1 MGSCALQQE
10 GSHAPA
16 QHPTPGTDMERGIVN
31 CLWVDAQRNLFLYL
45 TKTDR
50 IYSWKFWVRP
60 QTIYFVF
67 LWPWIQQLM
76 RSKPTSFSNR
86 TSSARCTLEVPAPY
100 SFMFSLVFEPD
111 KTRQNSWAWA
121 KRLGQIDS
129 KDRLHIIQETEVI
142 GIYEHR
148 DIVQVSRTKFSV
160 IQAFFLFAIFSLQV
174 SDNWSQKRITNI
186 TRIRSLAQWGESG
199 NRKIYCQPA
208 TI

>member
-1 MGSCALQQE
+1 MASSALQQE

-16 QHPTPGTDMERGIVN
+16 QHPTPGTDMESGIVN
-31 CLWVDAQRNLFLYL
+31 CLWVDAQRNLFLSL

-129 KDRLHIIQETEVI
+129 KDRLHLIQETEVI

-174 SDNWSQKRITNI
+174 SDSWSPKRITNL

>member
-1 MGSCALQQE
+1 MASSALQQE

-111 KTRQNSWAWA
+111 KTRQNSWN
-121 KRLGQIDS
+121 
-129 KDRLHIIQETEVI
+129 
-142 GIYEHR
+142 
-148 DIVQVSRTKFSV
+148 RTSV
-160 IQAFFLFAIFSLQV
+160 KNKIFCNPGFFFLFAIFSLQV
-174 SDNWSQKRITNI
+174 SDNWSQKRITSL

-199 NRKIYCQPA
+199 NRKIYCQLA

>member
-1 MGSCALQQE
+1 MASCALQQE

-31 CLWVDAQRNLFLYL
+31 CLWVDAQRNLFLSL

-67 LWPWIQQLM
+67 LWTWIQQLM

-86 TSSARCTLEVPAPY
+86 TSSARCTLAVPAPY

-121 KRLGQIDS
+121 KRLDQIDS
-129 KDRLHIIQETEVI
+129 KDWLHIIQETEVI

-174 SDNWSQKRITNI
+174 SDNWSQKRITNL

-199 NRKIYCQPA
+199 NRKIYCQLA

>member
-1 MGSCALQQE
+1 MASCALQQE

-31 CLWVDAQRNLFLYL
+31 CLWVDAQRNLFLSL

-60 QTIYFVF
+60 QTIHCVF

-121 KRLGQIDS
+121 KRLDQIDS
-129 KDRLHIIQETEVI
+129 KDWLHIIQETEVI

-160 IQAFFLFAIFSLQV
+160 IQAFFSLRHLQFT
-174 SDNWSQKRITNI
+174 SFR
-186 TRIRSLAQWGESG
+186 
-199 NRKIYCQPA
+199 
-208 TI
+208 